1 MKPATSF
8 RSITS
13 ILLLLIT
20 VTLLASSCCE
30 GFTSIQRPVGISK
43 TYQQQQQQQQ
53 QQGSGSGSGRKLTA
67 VFARTYCTPPTAST
81 VIEEETTTT
90 TKPSEKTTIEI
101 LKDDDLEEQKDN
113 NRDGWEIR
121 LWNDPFNKRE
131 FVARCLTTICNK
143 SDTESYQ
150 IMMQAHKN
158 GMGVIGRYHFEIAE
172 QYHGSLK
179 ENGLTVDMIQVDDE

>member
-30 GFTSIQRPVGISK
+30 GFTSIQRPVSISK
-43 TYQQQQQQQQ
+43 TYQLQHQQQH
-53 QQGSGSGSGRKLTA
+53 GSGSGSRLTT

-90 TKPSEKTTIEI
+90 TKPSKKTRKTIEI
-101 LKDDDLEEQKDN
+101 LKDDDIEEQKDN